1 MTIFNSYFDITRGYC
16 IFPYQVWAV
25 WQGPLRAH
33 HVSLHWWLDFFFRR
47 AGEIAGILWDP
58 PNMWSSL
65 TQIGDVKFAKMDVT
79 WCHLTCNTLQILIWE
94 NWIGSGNSIWQW
106 VLYLQLVHL
115 WAAYVYQRLAW
126 TFWWK
131 QNKRVTF
138 SYCKWWFSIFFH
150 VITGYLGRFA
160 SRNGTRMQELN
171 GNSWHFQVAVWL
183 GVTWLCR
190 NFRWVYFT
198 QKTLFNSPCG
208 IVVFYGFLALEW
220 PCPSPKIHC
229 SPVDEGVISPHGS
242 DILDEEGIVA
252 GPQ

>member
-1 MTIFNSYFDITRGYC
+1 
-16 IFPYQVWAV
+16 
-25 WQGPLRAH
+25 
-33 HVSLHWWLDFFFRR
+33 
-47 AGEIAGILWDP
+47 
-58 PNMWSSL
+58 
-65 TQIGDVKFAKMDVT
+65 
-79 WCHLTCNTLQILIWE
+79 
-94 NWIGSGNSIWQW
+94 
-106 VLYLQLVHL
+106 
-115 WAAYVYQRLAW
+115 
-126 TFWWK
+126 
-131 QNKRVTF
+131 
-138 SYCKWWFSIFFH
+138 
-150 VITGYLGRFA
+150 
-160 SRNGTRMQELN
+160 MQELN